1 MLKEMGKQLTLAWLE
16 MYNFSYL
23 EQTTQDAV
31 RRLRKSFS
39 NRAEKPISFNWKEMV
54 FLFF

>member
-1 MLKEMGKQLTLAWLE
+1 MGKQLTLAWLE

-31 RRLRKSFS
+31 RHPAIQHESLLQE
-39 NRAEKPISFNWKEMV
+39 EKTN
-54 FLFF
+54 L